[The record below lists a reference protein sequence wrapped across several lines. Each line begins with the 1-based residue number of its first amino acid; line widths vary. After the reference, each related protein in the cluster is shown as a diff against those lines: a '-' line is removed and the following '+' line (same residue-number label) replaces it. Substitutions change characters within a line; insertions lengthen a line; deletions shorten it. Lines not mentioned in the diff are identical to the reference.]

1 MGTWSAEVFGN
12 DTSCEIKEYFYE
24 QYNRGSEVTEIVSEL
39 QEKFT
44 YSLNSTDDRN
54 NVLFALSYCLWET
67 KCLEDSLLEQV
78 AQIIESGSDLTV
90 CEQLGANVPFI
101 NQRKK
106 YLHTFIAKISV
117 PKSIAKKRVKPPTQF
132 ESDYHNGSCLTFQY
146 PSGLYGGIIIID
158 CAFYRNRGSMR
169 IAFTDIEQHSEPD
182 YNDFLASRLT
192 NFSWEGVWG
201 EANKYA
207 AFEGKTA
214 RISTY
219 PLSYDHAKE
228 RASYFEYN
236 DKFFTIVGEL
246 PKYTQCLLATVGIG
260 VHYNLAY
267 PEFAISMKKT
277 LLYWKQNE
285 DLYRKKVSKE
295 TITKLNNLLVLN
307 K

>member
-24 QYNRGSEVTEIVSEL
+24 QYNRGSEVTQIVSEL

-44 YSLNSTDDRN
+44 YSLNHTDDRN

-67 KCLEDSLLEQV
+67 KSLEDSLLEQV

-90 CEQLGANVPFI
+90 CEQLGSNVQFI
-101 NQRKK
+101 NKRKK
-106 YLHTFIAKISV
+106 YLHTFITKISV
-117 PKSIAKKRVKPPTQF
+117 PKSIAKKRVKPPTQV

-158 CAFYRNRGSMR
+158 CTFYRNRGSMR
-169 IAFTDIEQHSEPD
+169 IAFTDIEQQSEPD

-192 NFSWEGVWG
+192 NFSWEGVSG

-219 PLSYDHAKE
+219 PLSYDHANE
-228 RASYFEYN
+228 RVSYFEYN
-236 DKFFTIVGEL
+236 DMFYTIVGEL
-246 PKYTQCLLATVGIG
+246 PKYTQCLLATVSIG

-277 LLYWKQNE
+277 LLHWKQNE
-285 DLYRKKVSKE
+285 GLYSEKFSEE

>member
-1 MGTWSAEVFGN
+1 MFRTLS
-12 DTSCEIKEYFYE
+12 
-24 QYNRGSEVTEIVSEL
+24 
-39 QEKFT
+39 
-44 YSLNSTDDRN
+44 YSLNNSDDRN

-67 KCLEDSLLEQV
+67 KSLEDSLLEQV

-90 CEQLGANVPFI
+90 CEQLGANVQFI
-101 NQRKK
+101 NKRKK
-106 YLHTFIAKISV
+106 YLHTFISKISV
-117 PKSIAKKRVKPPTQF
+117 PKSIAKKRVKPPAKV

-146 PSGLYGGIIIID
+146 PSGLHGGIIIID

-169 IAFTDIEQHSEPD
+169 IAFTDIEKHSEPD

-192 NFSWEGVWG
+192 NFSWEGVCG

-228 RASYFEYN
+228 RDSYFEYN
-236 DKFFTIVGEL
+236 DMFFTIVGEL
-246 PKYTQCLLATVGIG
+246 PMYTQRLLSTVGIG
-260 VHYNLAY
+260 VQYKLAY
-267 PEFAISMKKT
+267 PEFAISIKKT
-277 LLYWKQNE
+277 LLNWKRNE
-285 DLYRKKVSKE
+285 SLYSEKVSKE